1 MFILFIIIKFIS
13 LDHQRLSDMHTKK
26 NDVRWGMQRQ
36 RAVKKSMEEETTC
49 QKQLLWLVYFLG
61 WTVFLR
67 ATVFLRVWLSERVCC
82 AVNSAFVLQCAC
94 GKVETIRNR
103 VSAVNS
109 VPSCYSNPCRRGAH
123 RFPRVNS
130 TFYGW
135 AVISAWPVFLLQP
148 TVWKIC
154 MSFICKATELRANGV
169 LSGLSLW
176 VI

>member
-26 NDVRWGMQRQ
+26 KTTFVGGMQRQ
-36 RAVKKSMEEETTC
+36 RAVKKSSRPHVKSSC
-49 QKQLLWLVYFLG
+49 CG
-61 WTVFLR
+61 WCIFSDEQCFCALQC
-67 ATVFLRVWLSERVCC
+67 FLRVWLSERVCC

-94 GKVETIRNR
+94 GKVETTRNR

-135 AVISAWPVFLLQP
+135 AVISA
-148 TVWKIC
+148 
-154 MSFICKATELRANGV
+154 
-169 LSGLSLW
+169 
-176 VI
+176 